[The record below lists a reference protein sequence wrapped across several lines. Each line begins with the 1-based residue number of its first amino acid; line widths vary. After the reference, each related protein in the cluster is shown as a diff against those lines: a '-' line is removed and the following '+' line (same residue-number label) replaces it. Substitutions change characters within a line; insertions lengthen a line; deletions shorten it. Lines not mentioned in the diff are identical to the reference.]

1 MVHLPVRKLAVSRV
15 SAKLPIDPPHNEH
28 LDRSIVGRIGGRAAR
43 LWRPV
48 RFDGTAV
55 TRLQMSGFGPRYGTH
70 KKIVVTQKND

>member
-28 LDRSIVGRIGGRAAR
+28 LDRSIVERIGGRAAR

-48 RFDGTAV
+48 RFG
-55 TRLQMSGFGPRYGTH
+55 G
-70 KKIVVTQKND
+70 IVIT